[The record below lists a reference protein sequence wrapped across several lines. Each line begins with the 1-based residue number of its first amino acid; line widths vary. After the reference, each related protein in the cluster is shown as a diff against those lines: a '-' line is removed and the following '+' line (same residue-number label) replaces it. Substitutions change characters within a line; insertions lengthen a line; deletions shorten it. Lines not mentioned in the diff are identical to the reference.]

1 MDQELLIIELLSAAE
16 PIYKRARKNRQK
28 NLVSAFLFLI
38 IASVLFFGIGS
49 FVYQQLEMR
58 VRSIDSGYWL
68 RGFYHFSLVLGLLS
82 VLAVVLFFIVNV
94 IQGIELRRSF
104 QRFLERQV
112 KKAAKYPV
120 VYQDQEAYYL
130 AEEKRKPVIR
140 LLKIE

>member
-58 VRSIDSGYWL
+58 VRSIDSGYW
-68 RGFYHFSLVLGLLS
+68 V
-82 VLAVVLFFIVNV
+82 
-94 IQGIELRRSF
+94 RRFRCISCWDGG
-104 QRFLERQV
+104 R
-112 KKAAKYPV
+112 
-120 VYQDQEAYYL
+120 
-130 AEEKRKPVIR
+130 
-140 LLKIE
+140 

>member
-82 VLAVVLFFIVNV
+82 VLAVVLFFIVNLHT
-94 IQGIELRRSF
+94 I
-104 QRFLERQV
+104 
-112 KKAAKYPV
+112 
-120 VYQDQEAYYL
+120 
-130 AEEKRKPVIR
+130 
-140 LLKIE
+140 

>member
-58 VRSIDSGYWL
+58 VRSIDSGYWV

-82 VLAVVLFFIVNV
+82 VLAVVLLFIINA
-94 IQGIELRRSF
+94 IPTIFGTTGEKSCEIPGRLSRSGGLLF
-104 QRFLERQV
+104 SGR
-112 KKAAKYPV
+112 KAKARDSSIKNRMY
-120 VYQDQEAYYL
+120 
-130 AEEKRKPVIR
+130 
-140 LLKIE
+140 

>member
-58 VRSIDSGYWL
+58 VRSIDSHQGRSDNQRDPHIKLHFFL
-68 RGFYHFSLVLGLLS
+68 RQLADGF
-82 VLAVVLFFIVNV
+82 
-94 IQGIELRRSF
+94 
-104 QRFLERQV
+104 
-112 KKAAKYPV
+112 
-120 VYQDQEAYYL
+120 
-130 AEEKRKPVIR
+130 
-140 LLKIE
+140 